1 MQSSMAPSLRQRA
14 VDRRETSAH
23 PAGAHN
29 PLGASE
35 VNANRFCHASA
46 FTHRYDTTYASD
58 PVVRQDLLCSRDAG
72 SVDAPAKLG
81 RTCVCWCV
89 GQEGAGM
96 RWYWAQ
102 GSGDDMRDVVL
113 EPEGV
118 VLGSRRC

>member
-1 MQSSMAPSLRQRA
+1 VKPAPIQP
-14 VDRRETSAH
+14 VPIT
-23 PAGAHN
+23 
-29 PLGASE
+29 PLAPLKSTPIG
-35 VNANRFCHASA
+35 VPGPFCHASA
-46 FTHRYDTTYASD
+46 FTYRYDTTYASD